1 VYNCAKQTGRD
12 WRMKSLPHYLISLIL
27 FGDTLLASEIF
38 GIDTEAITR
47 WEVLI
52 PAAILLLVI
61 FIYRWRKAMRLKQR
75 NVRIQFL
82 DD

>member
-1 VYNCAKQTGRD
+1 
-12 WRMKSLPHYLISLIL
+12 MKSLLHYFISLIL

-38 GIDTEAITR
+38 GIDTETIAR

-52 PAAILLLVI
+52 PAAILLLAV
-61 FIYRWRKAMRLKQR
+61 FVYRWRKAMRLKQR
-75 NVRIQFL
+75 SVRIQFL